1 RIDGIQEDNVTWALH
16 SACLDEKSGEILSG
30 RINPEGG
37 YFFRPKESGGPETH
51 QRLCLQ
57 IQYKSGKDIQFV
69 TGLIERAL
77 HMMNCGYRAGGHIFR
92 GEGYTWNM
100 NGD

>member
-1 RIDGIQEDNVTWALH
+1 MTWALH
-16 SACLDEKSGEILSG
+16 SACLDEKSGKILSG

-69 TGLIERAL
+69 IGLIERAL
-77 HMMNCGYRAGGHIFR
+77 HMMNFGYRAGGHIFR